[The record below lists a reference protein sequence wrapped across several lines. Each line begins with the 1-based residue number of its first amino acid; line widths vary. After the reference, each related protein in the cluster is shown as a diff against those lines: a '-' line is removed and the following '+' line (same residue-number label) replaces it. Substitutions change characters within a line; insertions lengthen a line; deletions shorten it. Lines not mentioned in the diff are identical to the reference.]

1 MHRSLVKFWI
11 PAWLCLI
18 SAAPVLAAPSVKSGA
33 QDPVP
38 PPPPHKITKDQ
49 EVATTPQQAADGQ
62 AFKKPKSTEFI
73 RLRKDKDGTPIAL
86 ETAIVRY
93 VPQSGEG
100 GLTLDLIGAV
110 HVGDRAYYQKLN
122 KRFEQYDAMLFEL
135 VAKKGTRIP
144 KGGRPGGDM
153 LPVEMMKN
161 VLKLE
166 SQLEH
171 IDYTKKNF
179 VHADLSPKE
188 MGEAMKKRGEDGMTL
203 TLGVLR
209 DMLQQANRMEKL
221 QANNDVKLPEL
232 TITDLIFPSSGAV
245 KMKRFLATQ
254 LSATQAA
261 GAMGETLNRLLIA
274 DRNQAALKTFQ
285 TELAN
290 GKRKMAIFYGA
301 AHMPDMEKRLLS
313 EYGLKPAKVEWVT
326 AWDLK

>member
-1 MHRSLVKFWI
+1 MHRTLATFWI

-18 SAAPVLAAPSVKSGA
+18 SAAPVLAAPPASELF
-33 QDPVP
+33 P
-38 PPPPHKITKDQ
+38 PPPPQKISESQRGT
-49 EVATTPQQAADGQ
+49 ERQ
-62 AFKKPKSTEFI
+62 AFNKPKATEFI
-73 RLRKDKDGTPIAL
+73 RLLKDEDGKPIAL

-100 GLTLDLIGAV
+100 GVTLDLIGAV
-110 HVGDRAYYQKLN
+110 HVGDRDYYQKLN
-122 KRFEQYDAMLFEL
+122 KRFEQYDAMLYEL
-135 VAKKGTRIP
+135 VAKKGTKIP

-179 VHADLSPKE
+179 VHADLSPKD
-188 MGEAMKKRGEDGMTL
+188 MGEAMKKRGEDGVTL
-203 TLGVLR
+203 SLGILR
-209 DMLQQANRMEKL
+209 DMLKQANQMEKL
-221 QANNDVKLPEL
+221 QAQKGVELPEL
-232 TITDLIFPSSGAV
+232 TITDLIFPSSGSV
-245 KMKRFLATQ
+245 KMKRFLAAQ
-254 LSATQAA
+254 LSMTQAA

-274 DRNQAALKTFQ
+274 DRNQAALKAFQ

-301 AHMPDMEKRLLS
+301 AHMPDMEKRLLT
-313 EYGLKPAKVEWVT
+313 EYGLKRAKIEWVT